1 MRRRGLCLKPEAE
14 GSASA
19 DLVSVVTAT
28 AVAVLAT
35 FLACFG
41 RLLPIVGE
49 VAAAVL
55 AAFLPGF
62 GGTLR
67 VVGEVATAVLSAF
80 LSGFR
85 GALGIVGEIA
95 ATVLPAL
102 AADLLV
108 MLLVVSRRGRFAA
121 FTPCFVYAHAVSFV
135 SHGKPPARL

>member
-1 MRRRGLCLKPEAE
+1 MRPRGLGLKPEAE

-19 DLVSVVTAT
+19 DFASAVTAT

-35 FLACFG
+35 FLARFG
-41 RLLPIVGE
+41 RLLAIVGE

-67 VVGEVATAVLSAF
+67 VVGE
-80 LSGFR
+80 
-85 GALGIVGEIA
+85 IA
-95 ATVLPAL
+95 AAVLPAL

-108 MLLVVSRRGRFAA
+108 MLLVASRRGRFAA
-121 FTPCFVYAHAVSFV
+121 FTPCFVYPHAVSFV